1 MSWFPTQMFIVYCF
15 CVCVYSLLCVVWYGM
30 CVPVFVCA
38 RVCRVCDDVCARK
51 YKSVFVFLFFC
62 FFCFF
67 VCLFLLILLDDA
79 MKFSVFGDDGQAVK
93 IDDNVKRWSVCFK

>member
-1 MSWFPTQMFIVYCF
+1 MFVFIVYC
-15 CVCVYSLLCVVWYGM
+15 VWYGM
-30 CVPVFVCA
+30 VCVCPCLCVPVCAVC
-38 RVCRVCDDVCARK
+38 VMTCVQENIICFCF
-51 YKSVFVFLFFC
+51 FVFLFFC